1 MKGLQ
6 ICMEI
11 MVLFYYCPREKKK
24 NYSFEIQSHVTGQPK
39 TQSIQG
45 YNCARL
51 KKTGKKT

>member
-24 NYSFEIQSHVTGQPK
+24 KNYSFEIQSHVTGQPK
-39 TQSIQG
+39 TQS
-45 YNCARL
+45 RL
-51 KKTGKKT
+51 KKTGKKNLI